1 MGPNDL
7 EIPHGKFPW
16 KSSMVSHG
24 DFPSSQD
31 FAGESLEKVLGSD
44 LRRAPLHWVLP
55 MEILGDTTGFP
66 SMGVP
71 WGTRNGW
78 FIRENPWK

>member
-1 MGPNDL
+1 
-7 EIPHGKFPW
+7 
-16 KSSMVSHG
+16 MVSHR
-24 DFPSSQD
+24 DFPSDLSQD

-78 FIRENPWK
+78 FIRENRKIHENPTKIWMRWMIYGG